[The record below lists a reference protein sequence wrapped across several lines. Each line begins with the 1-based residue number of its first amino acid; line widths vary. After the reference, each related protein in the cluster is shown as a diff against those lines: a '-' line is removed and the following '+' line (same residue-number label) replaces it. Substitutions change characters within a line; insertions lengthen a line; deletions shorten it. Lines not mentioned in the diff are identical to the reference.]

1 MKKYLLFAGIFTLAS
16 VVLQV
21 LSGMLLTMFYTPS
34 IRWEET
40 STLPSQVLFGNT
52 SFIPPLIISL
62 IALVI
67 AFGSTK
73 LINKKVVH

>member
-1 MKKYLLFAGIFTLAS
+1 MKKYLLFTGIFTLAS

-21 LSGMLLTMFYTPS
+21 LSGMLLTIFYTPS
-34 IRWEET
+34 IRWEEA
-40 STLPSQVLFGNT
+40 STLPSQVLLGNT
-52 SFIPPLIISL
+52 SFIPPLIICL

-73 LINKKVVH
+73 LISKKVVH

>member
-1 MKKYLLFAGIFTLAS
+1 MKKYLLFVGVFTIAI
-16 VVLQV
+16 VVLEV

-34 IRWEET
+34 IPWEEA
-40 STLPSQVLFGNT
+40 SALSSEVMFVNT

-62 IALVI
+62 LALLI

-73 LINKKVVH
+73 LISKKVVH